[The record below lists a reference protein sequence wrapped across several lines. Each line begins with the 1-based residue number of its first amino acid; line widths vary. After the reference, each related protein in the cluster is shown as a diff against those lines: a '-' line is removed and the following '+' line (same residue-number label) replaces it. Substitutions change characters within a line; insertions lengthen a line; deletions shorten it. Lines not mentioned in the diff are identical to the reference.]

1 MLYKFDFRPYQ
12 RKFKQPLK
20 TSHGIW
26 EIREGII
33 LSLTAPTGKIGWGEI
48 APLSW
53 FGSETL
59 GEALDFCRQLPPE
72 ITDEMIYSIP
82 AELPACQFAFESAIV
97 AMEKPILNLNSLS
110 YSGLLPAGKTA
121 LQSWQHLWEGGYR
134 TFKWKIG
141 VNPIEEELELFESLV
156 DALPKTAPKI
166 AKMRLDANGGLSGE
180 GANKWLEMCDNF
192 GEIIEFV
199 EQPLG
204 VGEFEGMLVLS
215 NSFSTPIALDE
226 SVASWRQMEECY
238 RRGWRGVF
246 VVKPS
251 IFGRRSPLINFC
263 KTHPVDVV
271 FSSVFETEIGR
282 QAALQFAAE
291 LETIL
296 PKKRALGFG
305 VESWF

>member
-1 MLYKFDFRPYQ
+1 MEYKFDFRPYQ
-12 RKFKQPLK
+12 RQFKQPLK

-26 EIREGII
+26 EIREGIMV
-33 LSLTAPTGKIGWGEI
+33 SLTAATGKIGWGEI

-72 ITDEMIYSIP
+72 ITDENIYSIP
-82 AELPACQFAFESAIV
+82 DRLPACQFAFESAIV
-97 AMEKPILNLNSLS
+97 AMEKPILNFNSFS

-141 VNPIEEELELFESLV
+141 VNPIEEELKLFDVLV
-156 DALPKTAPKI
+156 KALPKTAKL
-166 AKMRLDANGGLSGE
+166 RLDANGGLSWE

-192 GEIIEFV
+192 GEIIEFL

-204 VGEFEGMLVLS
+204 VGEFEGMLRLS
-215 NSFSTPIALDE
+215 DRFSTPIALDE

-282 QAALQFAAE
+282 QAALQFAVE
-291 LETIL
+291 LATIL